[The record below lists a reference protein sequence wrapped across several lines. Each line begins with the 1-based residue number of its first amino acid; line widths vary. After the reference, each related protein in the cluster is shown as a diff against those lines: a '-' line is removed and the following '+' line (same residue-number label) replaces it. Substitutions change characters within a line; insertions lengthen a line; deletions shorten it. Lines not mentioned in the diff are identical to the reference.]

1 MATASLEADD
11 ILSRLRTLLPADSI
25 LTDDDNRRFY
35 ATDIYATRK
44 LPLAVVLP
52 CTVEQVQA
60 IVRACAEFRSPIA
73 IRGGGASY
81 TDGYTHNAARG
92 ITLSTERLCQI
103 LEIDEQDATVTVEAG
118 VTWKQ
123 LHEAL
128 APLGWRTPFFGP
140 FSGLHATIGGGLSQ
154 NSVSHGSAAHGSA
167 AESLL
172 SLEIVTGTG
181 DLLQTGSA
189 GSANPDPFFRH
200 FGPDMAGLFTGDCGA
215 LGIKARITL
224 RMIRSAPA
232 VAFASFRFDTF
243 EALHTT
249 MRAIAI
255 EKLDD
260 EHFAIDAVIQQG
272 QLDRQTGVNAKLG
285 IAQSV
290 MANSGS
296 FLSGVATLAKMAVG
310 TEALK
315 VAPYVGHWTLEGV
328 TEAEADARLD
338 RLRTLAK
345 SHGEEIPPTVPTV
358 ARAMP
363 FAPFTNT
370 LGAQGERWVPI
381 HGIFPHSRVQGFHH
395 ALQALLR
402 SNQPALDEHAI
413 RLGAMFLC
421 PAPNAFLYE
430 PCFYWPDARSIYHDR
445 TVPREALASL
455 PAHPA
460 NPAAANEVKRLK
472 SEIADLMHTHGA
484 AHFQIG
490 RTYAY
495 ARGRNAASLLLL
507 RAVKTA
513 MDPHYILS
521 PGALGL

>member
-1 MATASLEADD
+1 MASQSLEADD
-11 ILSRLRTLLPADSI
+11 IVSRLRTLLPADSI
-25 LTDDDNRRFY
+25 RTDDESRRFY

-44 LPLAVVLP
+44 LPLAVVTP
-52 CTVEQVQA
+52 STVEEVQA
-60 IVRACAEFRSPIA
+60 IVRACADYRSPIA

-81 TDGYTHNAARG
+81 SDGYTHNAARG
-92 ITLSTERLCQI
+92 VTLSVERLTRI
-103 LEIDEQDATVTVEAG
+103 LEIDETDATVTVEAG

-123 LHEAL
+123 LHDAL

-189 GSANPDPFFRH
+189 GSAVADPFFRH

-215 LGIKARITL
+215 LGIKVRITL
-224 RMIRSAPA
+224 RMIRAAPA
-232 VAFASFRFDTF
+232 CGYASFRFDTF
-243 EALHTT
+243 ERLHSA

-260 EHFAIDAVIQQG
+260 EHFAIDSVIQQG
-272 QLDRQTGVNAKLG
+272 QLERQGGVDAKVG
-285 IAQSV
+285 IARSV

-296 FLSGVATLAKMAVG
+296 FLSGVTTLAKMAVG

-315 VAPYVGHWTLEGV
+315 VAPYVGHWVLVGV
-328 TEAEADARLD
+328 NQAEADARLD
-338 RLRTLAK
+338 RLRALA
-345 SHGEEIPPTVPTV
+345 SPHGAEIPPTVPTV
-358 ARAMP
+358 TRAMP
-363 FAPFTNT
+363 FAPFTNI
-370 LGAQGERWVPI
+370 LGSKGERWVPV
-381 HGIFPHSRVQGFHH
+381 HGIFPHSRVAGFHH
-395 ALQALLR
+395 ALQALLQA
-402 SNQPALDEHAI
+402 NKAVLEGHGI
-413 RLGAMFLC
+413 RLGGMFLC

-430 PCFYWPDARSIYHDR
+430 PCFYWPDAKSIYHERVFPAD
-445 TVPREALASL
+445 ALAAL
-455 PAHPA
+455 PEHPA

-472 SEIADLMHTHGA
+472 AEIIDLMHSHGA
-484 AHFQIG
+484 AHFQVG
-490 RTYAY
+490 RVYPY
-495 ARGRNAASLLLL
+495 ARGRNPASLLLL

-513 MDPHYILS
+513 LDPHYILS